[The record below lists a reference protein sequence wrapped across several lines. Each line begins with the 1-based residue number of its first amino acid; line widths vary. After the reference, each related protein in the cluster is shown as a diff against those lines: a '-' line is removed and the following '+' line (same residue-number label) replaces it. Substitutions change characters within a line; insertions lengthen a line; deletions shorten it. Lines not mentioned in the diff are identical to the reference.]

1 MKEKL
6 KVEEAPRPDSRSKRT
21 VRLLKV
27 GAFVRAYD
35 WSAWLLKRYGS
46 PLNEG
51 LDTSDG
57 GTHIFVGFPLASID
71 KFIPEGCEQ
80 LSSEDGIPTEW
91 IFPETKFPPEERYDI
106 LDTEYSKWQSETLA
120 GLLTEQQERK
130 ERKKAKQAVQ
140 RAAEDDTMHMEVS
153 AHPFRL
159 TDIVRQIMRFPIDS
173 RSPQECV
180 DFIRQLKD
188 ELLELL

>member
-1 MKEKL
+1 M
-6 KVEEAPRPDSRSKRT
+6 
-21 VRLLKV
+21 
-27 GAFVRAYD
+27 
-35 WSAWLLKRYGS
+35 
-46 PLNEG
+46 
-51 LDTSDG
+51 
-57 GTHIFVGFPLASID
+57 
-71 KFIPEGCEQ
+71 
-80 LSSEDGIPTEW
+80 
-91 IFPETKFPPEERYDI
+91 
-106 LDTEYSKWQSETLA
+106 
-120 GLLTEQQERK
+120 TEQQERK